1 MYGYYKSPLNP
12 LRILKDNIHLSIEKD
27 GNTLLYKRTCLN
39 ESIEKLLLTKDCG
52 IIINPVEPLKTPKEV
67 TPHLLIEFEK
77 GSFIE
82 PKGTSNIYLTFPIDI
97 GVFISGR
104 KNYDLLDV
112 FSLSK
117 QKYTLY
123 GDPRNGVICKYYK
136 SPVYTSIPED
146 IDPFIEGV
154 MRLKIFNTTDNWIEV
169 KIGIFDAHAMKIYF
183 NEKFVSLRVN
193 MKISTEKTAETEFID
208 SGIKKG
214 MKKSLEVFTWTKIP
228 VANKKYVMGEGF

>member
-1 MYGYYKSPLNP
+1 
-12 LRILKDNIHLSIEKD
+12 
-27 GNTLLYKRTCLN
+27 
-39 ESIEKLLLTKDCG
+39 
-52 IIINPVEPLKTPKEV
+52 
-67 TPHLLIEFEK
+67 
-77 GSFIE
+77 
-82 PKGTSNIYLTFPIDI
+82 
-97 GVFISGR
+97 
-104 KNYDLLDV
+104 
-112 FSLSK
+112 
-117 QKYTLY
+117 
-123 GDPRNGVICKYYK
+123 
-136 SPVYTSIPED
+136 
-146 IDPFIEGV
+146 